1 MKLDIIFTM
10 EIYTSILKTIEMNEA
25 SYYIY
30 DGNIYINFNLGP
42 LTNFR
47 RNSRSIQIKDIL
59 PSNIL
64 RWSWRPS
71 LAA

>member
-30 DGNIYINFNLGP
+30 DGNIYINFKKKTIEMNE
-42 LTNFR
+42 
-47 RNSRSIQIKDIL
+47 
-59 PSNIL
+59 
-64 RWSWRPS
+64 
-71 LAA
+71 A